1 VGPVTDKEALQAL
14 QRGEK
19 LNDATLLSLSRQG
32 LIEVR
37 DVTHFRTPTGR
48 RDLLFVSFTE
58 KGTEVLEEADR

>member
-1 VGPVTDKEALQAL
+1 MTDKEALQAL

-19 LNDATLLSLSRQG
+19 LNDATLLALSREG
-32 LIEVR
+32 LIVVR

-58 KGTEVLEEADR
+58 KGTKALESSDR